1 MIIPAPF
8 FLATLALS
16 QPMQAAPRGYFR
28 TPSLRGETVVFAAE
42 GDLWRVAVGGG
53 GATRLTTHPSEES
66 NPALSPDG
74 KWVAFSASYE
84 GPDEVYVMPSTGGEP
99 TRLTFGAGGTV
110 AGWTK
115 DGKILYA
122 TGKHSSLP
130 STQLV
135 ALDPNTKQRTRIPLA
150 QASDGVYDDVGN
162 LFFTRFDFQG
172 SQTKRYQGGTAQ
184 NLWKLAPGATEAV
197 ALTADFKG
205 TSRNPMVWKDRVYFL
220 SDRDGIMNVWSMDT
234 NGKSVK
240 QVTHETGFDVQN
252 PQLDTTTGKLIY
264 QHGADL
270 YVADAATGTS
280 TKLGIT
286 LSSDFDQ
293 LRERWI
299 TRPLDW
305 VTAAHL
311 SPSGDKLVL
320 TARGQ
325 VFVVPTGKTG
335 RIVEATRKPGV
346 RYREARFLP
355 DGKGLVALSDESGE
369 VELWKLPPTG
379 EVTAPRE
386 QLTKDGQV
394 LRWDTTPSPDGK
406 WIAHTDK
413 FNRLHLYDATAKTT
427 KVIATSDDGGI
438 GSVTFSPD
446 SRYIAFS
453 FPCANSFSQLR
464 LYDIKTGKTT
474 ELTTDRYD
482 CSDPAFSPDGKFLY
496 FLSDR
501 SFNSKV
507 GSPWG
512 PRQPE
517 PFFENQTQVFA
528 LSLQPGNRSPFLP
541 ENELDAEKKAE
552 EKKPEEK
559 KPDEKKPEPGLPAIV
574 TEGIAT
580 RLSLVPVP
588 AGSYGNLKTD
598 GKKLFLTANTD
609 SGTHLMAIVIRSED
623 IKLDT
628 LVTGIGSYE
637 LSADSKKLLVGQ
649 NNAYLVFD
657 ASGGPDPAR
666 SRVSLL
672 DRWSFSLDP
681 KEEWKQMYDEAWRLH
696 RDYFYDPKLHN
707 VDWPALREKY
717 RPLAARIAC
726 RADLSDVLAQLMGEL
741 SVLHTFVYGGDQ
753 RGGTDSVGVATL
765 GAEWEK
771 DEAKG
776 GWRITRLW
784 RTDPDMPEKLGP
796 LLKPGVEASEGDV
809 IAQINGV
816 PTLSLDDPAQLLRA
830 QTNKQVRLK
839 LFPGGD
845 SSKARDVIVTA
856 ISGGQEWDLRYSDW
870 EFTRRQAV
878 EKAAPGKLGYVHLR
892 AMGSGDIAQWEREFY
907 PVFNRDGL
915 IIDVRHNNGG
925 NIDSWILEKL
935 ARKAWM
941 FWKAPVGAPTWN
953 MQYAFRGK
961 VVVLCDESTASDG
974 EAFAEGFKRL
984 GLGKVIGTR
993 TWGGEVWL
1001 TSSNTLV
1008 DRGIATAAEF
1018 GVFGPEGNWLIEGHG
1033 VEPDI
1038 VVDNLP
1044 RATYDGKDAQLDAA
1058 IQHLLKELAKNPVP
1072 KIKVPP
1078 YPDKSFPKRR

>member
-1 MIIPAPF
+1 MIFFPPF
-8 FLATLALS
+8 FMAALALM
-16 QPMQAAPRGYFR
+16 QPAQAPTTRGYFR
-28 TPSLRGETVVFAAE
+28 TPSLRGDTVVFAAE
-42 GDLWRVAVGGG
+42 GDLWRVSASGGL
-53 GATRLTTHPSEES
+53 ATRLTTHPSEES
-66 NPALSPDG
+66 DPAISPDG
-74 KWVAFSASYE
+74 KWVAFSAAYE
-84 GPDEVYVMPSTGGEP
+84 GSGEVYIMPLTGGEP

-110 AGWTK
+110 VGWT
-115 DGKILYA
+115 GEGRVLYA
-122 TGKHSSLP
+122 TGKHATLP
-130 STQLV
+130 NTQLV
-135 ALDPNTKQRTRIPLA
+135 ALDPKTKQRTRIPLS
-150 QASDGVYDDVGN
+150 QASDGVYDAAGN
-162 LFFTRFDFQG
+162 LFFTRLDFQG

-184 NLWKLAPGATEAV
+184 NLWKLAPNAPEAV
-197 ALTADFKG
+197 SLTADFKG
-205 TSRNPMVWKDRVYFL
+205 TSRSPMVWKEKVYFL
-220 SDRDGIMNVWSMDT
+220 SDRDGVMNVWSMDS
-234 NGKSVK
+234 NGKNLK

-252 PQLDTTTGKLIY
+252 PQMDNGKLIY

-270 YVADAATGTS
+270 SVADAATGTS
-280 TKLGIT
+280 IKLAIS

-299 TRPLDW
+299 TKPMEW

-311 SPSGDKLVL
+311 SPSGDKVVL

-325 VFVVPTGKTG
+325 VFVVPTAHTG
-335 RIVEATRKPGV
+335 RLVEATRKPGV

-379 EVTAPRE
+379 DVNAPRE
-386 QLTKDGQV
+386 QLTKDGEV

-413 FNRLHLYDATAKTT
+413 FYRLHLYDATAKIT
-427 KVIATSDDGGI
+427 KIIATSDDGTI
-438 GSVTFSPD
+438 GSVVFSPD
-446 SRYIAFS
+446 SRYIAFTY
-453 FPCANSFSQLR
+453 PCANQFNPLR
-464 LYDIKTGKTT
+464 LYDTKTGQTT

-501 SFNSKV
+501 SFHSKV

-517 PFFENQTQVFA
+517 PYFENQTQVFA

-541 ENELDAEKKAE
+541 DDELEAEKKAE
-552 EKKPEEK
+552 PKKPEEK
-559 KPDEKKPEPGLPAIV
+559 KADPVLPEIL
-574 TEGIAT
+574 TEGIAK

-588 AGSYGNLKTD
+588 AGNYSGLKTD
-598 GKKLFLTANTD
+598 GKKLFLLSNND
-609 SGTHLMAIVIRSED
+609 SGASLVALAIRSED
-623 IKLDT
+623 IKLEP
-628 LVTGIGSYE
+628 VASNVSSYE
-637 LSADSKKLLVGQ
+637 LSADSKKVLIRQGNALLV
-649 NNAYLVFD
+649 FE
-657 ASGGPDPAR
+657 ASGGPDPAK
-666 SRVSLL
+666 SRVVLV

-681 KEEWKQMYDEAWRLH
+681 KEEWRQMFEEAWRLH
-696 RDYFYDPKLHN
+696 RDYFYDPKMHN
-707 VDWPALREKY
+707 VDWKALREKY

-741 SVLHTFVYGGDQ
+741 SVLHTFVSSGDQ
-753 RGGTDSVGVATL
+753 RGGTDQITVAGL

-771 DEAKG
+771 EEAKG

-784 RTDPDMPEKLGP
+784 RTDPDLPEKLGP

-809 IAQINGV
+809 IAQLNGV
-816 PTLSLDDPAQLLRA
+816 PTLSVDDPAQLLRA
-830 QTNKQVRLK
+830 QAGKQVRLR
-839 LFPGGD
+839 LYPGGD
-845 SSKARDVIVTA
+845 ATKARDVIVTA
-856 ISGGQEWDLRYSDW
+856 ISGGQEWDLRYSNW
-870 EFTRRQAV
+870 ELSRRQAV
-878 EKAAPGKLGYVHLR
+878 EKAGAGKLGYVHLR
-892 AMGSGDIAQWEREFY
+892 AMGDGDIAQWEREFY

-915 IIDVRHNNGG
+915 IIDVRHNGGG

-935 ARKAWM
+935 VRKAWM

-961 VVVLCDESTASDG
+961 LVVLCDENTASDG

-1008 DRGIATAAEF
+1008 DRGIASAAEF

-1058 IQHLLKELAKNPVP
+1058 IQHLLRELEKNPIP
-1072 KIKVPP
+1072 KITVPP
-1078 YPDKSFPKRR
+1078 YPNKAFPKRR

>member
-1 MIIPAPF
+1 MIRAKGSVGYIFRMILPAPF
-8 FLATLALS
+8 FIATLALS
-16 QPMQAAPRGYFR
+16 QPLQAPTTRGYFR
-28 TPSLRGETVVFAAE
+28 TPSLRGEVAVFAAE
-42 GDLWRVAVGGG
+42 GDLWRVAASGGL
-53 GATRLTTHPSEES
+53 ATQLTTHPSEES
-66 NPALSPDG
+66 NPALSLDG
-74 KWVAFSASYE
+74 KWVAFSAAYE
-84 GPDEVYVMPSTGGEP
+84 GPDEVYVMPTTGGEP

-122 TGKHSSLP
+122 TGKHATLP
-130 STQLV
+130 GVQLV
-135 ALDPNTKQRTRIPLA
+135 ALDPKTKQRTRIPLA
-150 QASDGVYDDVGN
+150 QASDGVYDDAGN
-162 LFFTRFDFQG
+162 LYFTRFDFQG

-184 NLWKLAPGATEAV
+184 NLWKLAPSAPEAV

-205 TSRNPMVWKDRVYFL
+205 TSRNPMVWKERIYFL
-220 SDRDGIMNVWSMDT
+220 SDRDGVMNVWSMDR
-234 NGKSVK
+234 NGKGLK
-240 QVTHETGFDVQN
+240 QVTHEAGFDVQN
-252 PQLDTTTGKLIY
+252 PQLDASTGKLIY

-270 YVADAATGTS
+270 LVADATTGAS
-280 TKLGIT
+280 QKLSIQ

-293 LRERWI
+293 MRERWI
-299 TRPLDW
+299 TKPLEW

-311 SPSGDKLVL
+311 SPSGDKVVL

-325 VFVVPTGKTG
+325 VYVVPTGKTG
-335 RIVEATRKPGV
+335 RIVEATRKLGV

-379 EVTAPRE
+379 EINAPRE

-394 LRWDTTPSPDGK
+394 LRWDTTPSPNGK

-413 FNRLHLYDATAKTT
+413 FYRLHLTDTTTKTT
-427 KVIATSDDGGI
+427 KVIATSDDGNI
-438 GSVTFSPD
+438 GSVAFSAD

-453 FPCANSFSQLR
+453 YPCANQFSQLR
-464 LYDIKTGKTT
+464 LYDTKTSTTT

-501 SFNSKV
+501 AFRSKV

-517 PFFENQTQVFA
+517 PFFENQTQVFS
-528 LSLQPGNRSPFLP
+528 LSLQPGNHSPFLP
-541 ENELDAEKKAE
+541 TDELEAEKKAE
-552 EKKPEEK
+552 EKKPEA
-559 KPDEKKPEPGLPAIV
+559 PLPEIA
-574 TEGIAT
+574 TEGIAK
-580 RLSLVPVP
+580 RLSLIPVP
-588 AGSYGNLKTD
+588 AGSYSGLKTD
-598 GKKLFLTANTD
+598 GKKLFLLS
-609 SGTHLMAIVIRSED
+609 SGSLSAISIRSED
-623 IKLDT
+623 IKLEP
-628 LVTGIGSYE
+628 VASNVSGYE
-637 LSADSKKLLVGQ
+637 LSADSKKILIQQGETIS
-649 NNAYLVFD
+649 VFD
-657 ASGGPDPAR
+657 AAGGPDPVK
-666 SRVSLL
+666 SHVSLL

-681 KEEWKQMYDEAWRLH
+681 KEEWKQMYEEAWRLH
-696 RDYFYDPKLHN
+696 RDYFYDPNMHG
-707 VDWPALREKY
+707 VDWKALREKY

-753 RGGTDSVGVATL
+753 RPGTDSIGVGTL
-765 GAEWEK
+765 GAEWER

-809 IAQINGV
+809 IAQLNGV
-816 PTLSLDDPAQLLRA
+816 PTLSVDDPAQLLRA
-830 QTNKQVRLK
+830 QTNKQVRLR
-839 LFPGGD
+839 LYPGGD
-845 SSKARDVIVTA
+845 ASKARDVIVTA

-870 EFTRRQAV
+870 ELSRRQAV

-892 AMGSGDIAQWEREFY
+892 AMGSDDIAQWEREFY
-907 PVFNRDGL
+907 PVFNREGL

-935 ARKAWM
+935 MRKAWM
-941 FWKAPVGAPTWN
+941 FWKAPVGAPYWN

-961 VVVLCDESTASDG
+961 LVVLCDESTASDG

-1018 GVFGPEGNWLIEGHG
+1018 GVFGPEGNWLVEGQG

-1044 RATYDGKDAQLDAA
+1044 RATYDGKDTQLDAA
-1058 IQHLLKELAKNPVP
+1058 IQHLLRELEKNPIP
-1072 KIKVPP
+1072 KLKVPP
-1078 YPDKSFPKRR
+1078 YPNKAFPKRR